1 MTHAEIRLI
10 KHLVTVA
17 FDLDA
22 RELLDTSNWTAFKMT
37 MQRHRPSEPQ
47 FEVTDKQFERCL
59 RAAFAE
65 VNQ

>member
-22 RELLDTSNWTAFKMT
+22 RELLDISNWTAFKLT
-37 MQRHRPSEPQ
+37 MQRHRPAEPQ